1 MSDNK
6 IIGGSILEKV
16 MFVGRTGCGKTT
28 LYQALHNRPIE
39 YKKTQAIDFFD
50 DTIDTPG
57 EYMEN
62 VRYYRALNVT
72 AADCDV
78 IALVHDC
85 TNEISIFPPQFSSM
99 FSKPV
104 IGIITKI
111 DLCNDKEPIKKA
123 EKSLLD
129 AGAKRIFKV
138 SSVNNEGIEE
148 LKRWLKMN

>member
-1 MSDNK
+1 MT
-6 IIGGSILEKV
+6 GVQTCALPIL
-16 MFVGRTGCGKTT
+16 
-28 LYQALHNRPIE
+28 
-39 YKKTQAIDFFD
+39 
-50 DTIDTPG
+50 
-57 EYMEN
+57 
-62 VRYYRALNVT
+62 
-72 AADCDV
+72 
-78 IALVHDC
+78 ALVHDC